1 MRASLELDHSLPP
14 VLVDHVQIQQVV
26 LNLVRNAVEA
36 MEEVERRELTIGTR
50 AIPEQGMAEVIV
62 ADTGPGIAPE
72 LADRLFQPF
81 VTTKATGMGLG
92 LSICRE
98 IVEAH
103 HGRLTHGTGILGRH
117 SVSRDLADS
126 EAERGRPMPRER
138 CVYIVDD
145 DEAVRDSLSVL
156 LESKGYAVKS
166 FGSAP
171 EFLTAAPS
179 LACRVPDRRH
189 SHARDGWARAATA
202 PDRARTWFPADRYHR
217 PRRCPAGGAGDE
229 GGRDRFHREAVRLG
243 SDPQQPRRGALRLD
257 APSEQDPAAA
267 AAAAKLALLS
277 PREREV
283 LEGLLAGL
291 PNKTIAYDLAISPR
305 TVEIHRARVMDKM
318 GARSLSELVRL
329 ALAAGVRPSP
339 Q

>member
-1 MRASLELDHSLPP
+1 
-14 VLVDHVQIQQVV
+14 
-26 LNLVRNAVEA
+26 
-36 MEEVERRELTIGTR
+36 
-50 AIPEQGMAEVIV
+50 
-62 ADTGPGIAPE
+62 
-72 LADRLFQPF
+72 
-81 VTTKATGMGLG
+81 
-92 LSICRE
+92 
-98 IVEAH
+98 
-103 HGRLTHGTGILGRH
+103 
-117 SVSRDLADS
+117 
-126 EAERGRPMPRER
+126 MPAER

-156 LESKGYAVKS
+156 LESRTYAVKS

-171 EFLTAAPS
+171 EFLAAAPS
-179 LACRVPDRRH
+179 LPVGFLIVDIRMPEMDGLKLQQCLTRRGLSFPLIVITGHGDVPL
-189 SHARDGWARAATA
+189 
-202 PDRARTWFPADRYHR
+202 
-217 PRRCPAGGAGDE
+217 
-229 GGRDRFHREAVRLG
+229 AVRAMKA
-243 SDPQQPRRGALRLD
+243 GAVDFIEKPFTSEAILNSLDMALSRLS
-257 APSEQDPAAA
+257 APLEQDPTAI

-283 LEGLLAGL
+283 LEGLIAGL